1 MASEQPSI
9 NIGDISGSNNAVAA
23 GRGASAES
31 HVYQGTGAQPDEET
45 RQLLVAVRKLR
56 EDLALV
62 NSTEQTVA
70 LGQALA
76 DTETEITR
84 TGQAAPTRRQRLRE
98 LLTDSQALVTF
109 LSSAGALAGLLG
121 R

>member
-1 MASEQPSI
+1 MASEDQGI
-9 NIGDISGSNNAVAA
+9 TIGDISCNNVVAV

-31 HVYQGTGAQPDEET
+31 HVHQGTGAQPDEAT
-45 RQLLVAVRKLR
+45 RQLLAAIRKLR

-70 LGQALA
+70 LGEALA
-76 DTETEITR
+76 DTETEITS
-84 TGQAAPTRRQRLRE
+84 TGQAGPTRRQRLRE

>member
-1 MASEQPSI
+1 MASEDQGI
-9 NIGDISGSNNAVAA
+9 TIGDISGSNNAVAA
-23 GRGASAES
+23 GNNASAES
-31 HVYQGTGAQPDEET
+31 HVHHGPGVPSDEET
-45 RQLLVAVRKLR
+45 RQLLAAVRKLR
-56 EDLALV
+56 QDLALV
-62 NSTEQTVA
+62 NSTGQTVA

-76 DTETEITR
+76 DTETEITS
-84 TGQAAPTRRQRLRE
+84 TGQAGPTRRQRLRE

>member
-1 MASEQPSI
+1 MASEDQGI
-9 NIGDISGSNNAVAA
+9 TIGDISGNNVVAV

-31 HVYQGTGAQPDEET
+31 HVHQGTGTQPDEAT
-45 RQLLVAVRKLR
+45 RQLLAAIRKLR

-70 LGQALA
+70 LGEALA
-76 DTETEITR
+76 DTETEITS
-84 TGQAAPTRRQRLRE
+84 TGQAGPTRRQRLRE

>member
-9 NIGDISGSNNAVAA
+9 SIGDISGSNNAVAA
-23 GRGASAES
+23 GNQASAES
-31 HVYQGTGAQPDEET
+31 HVHQGTGAQPDEAT
-45 RQLLVAVRKLR
+45 RQLLAAVRKLM
-56 EDLALV
+56 EDLAVL

-70 LGQALA
+70 LGEALA
-76 DTETEITR
+76 DTETEITS
-84 TGQAAPTRRQRLRE
+84 TGQAGPTRRQRLRE
-98 LLTDSQALVTF
+98 LPTDSQTLVTL

>member
-1 MASEQPSI
+1 MTGKEPSI
-9 NIGDISGSNNAVAA
+9 NFGNISG
-23 GRGASAES
+23 GAFAFGSHGHAES
-31 HVYQGTGAQPDEET
+31 NQHYGAAPQRDEATEQLLEAV
-45 RQLLVAVRKLR
+45 RQLRA
-56 EDLALV
+56 DLERV

-76 DTETEITR
+76 DTETEITS
-84 TGQAAPTRRQRLRE
+84 TGEAGPTRRQRLRE